1 MNMSKS
7 ILFTQCLQND
17 YVKPIGK
24 YDPLPNLNHIGYEE
38 SKRLMGLNPAEGPV
52 NYMMKWAY
60 DQPEEELEIIHLRD
74 WHDAKD
80 PDQLTH
86 LETIGTH
93 CIAGTEGAKFAFYL
107 DSYPRLATVLES
119 RLLNDFIDTELPDV
133 LEPFKNEKVR
143 VGIMGVWTEAKVSF
157 LAYDLASRYPNFE
170 IAICSALTAGS
181 SLSDHYHALDH
192 LQKILGVRIIHSIGE
207 FIKFLASDPSKTET
221 ELEVKANLPEL
232 SFDGEANVTEVDDQI
247 IRYLFRHARKVNMK
261 VLDGGYS
268 GNLVLGAQSIDME
281 GREEAPHVMKIG
293 PQEPIGQ
300 ERMSFEKVE
309 QVLGNSAPR
318 ITEFIDYKER
328 GGIKYRYASMGKGNS
343 TTFQKLYTSGIP
355 LEKVKK
361 FLDIVFVDQLG
372 KFYNAKEFEKANL
385 LEYYMYDPKRAERLK
400 TRLEKVL
407 EYPADGD
414 YLKLPTGQ
422 EFLNPYVFY
431 RDTVADLIAR
441 NNRSAFFAY
450 THGDLNG
457 ANIMIDGQENVWLI
471 DFFHTH
477 RGHVL
482 RDLIKLEN
490 DLLYIYTPLE
500 SFDDMDEALIL
511 SDILFGIRDLARPLK
526 AVEETGLT
534 KPGFI
539 RTYETLKI
547 LRSYYPKLIEHDRD
561 PLQLL
566 IGQQRYS
573 LHTQMFF
580 ESNRIQKLWAMYN
593 SGYYGT
599 LMERRIKSG
608 GQLRIDWIDHEL
620 VGPGAIGITILPG
633 RKDYSRS
640 IDDDIQQI
648 KKYEID
654 IIIPLITDDEFHKFG
669 VDDLLKEYDENG
681 FEVHRLRIMD
691 QLVSSKEEMQDL
703 VKFMDAQILDGKK
716 IMIHCVGG
724 LGRSGMA
731 AASYLKFKGLSADKA
746 IEVIRETRGPRAVES
761 EVQENFVREINF
773 S

>member
-1 MNMSKS
+1 MSKS

-24 YDPLPNLNHIGYEE
+24 YDQIPNLNHIGYEE
-38 SKRLMGLNPAEGPV
+38 SKRLMGLNPSQGPV

-60 DQPEEELEIIHLRD
+60 DQPDDELEIIHLRD
-74 WHDAKD
+74 WHEVDD
-80 PDQLTH
+80 PDQKTH
-86 LETIGTH
+86 LETIGSH
-93 CIAGTEGAKFAFYL
+93 CIAGSEGSKFAFYL
-107 DSYPRLATVLES
+107 ESYPRIATILES
-119 RLLNDFIDTELPDV
+119 RLLNDFIDTELEDI
-133 LEPFKNEKVR
+133 LKPFKHEKVR

-181 SLSDHYHALDH
+181 SISDHYHALDH
-192 LQKILGVRIIHSIGE
+192 LHKILGVRIIHSIGE
-207 FIKFLASDPSKTET
+207 FIKFLASDSAKTDIK
-221 ELEVKANLPEL
+221 LDVQANLPEL
-232 SFDGEANVTEVDDQI
+232 IFDGDANVTEVDDQI

-281 GREEAPHVMKIG
+281 GREEAQHVLKIG

-318 ITEFIDYKER
+318 ITEFVDYKER
-328 GGIKYRYASMGKGNS
+328 GGIKYRYASMGRGKS
-343 TTFQKLYTSGIP
+343 TTFQQQYDSGISMD
-355 LEKVKK
+355 KVKK
-361 FLDIVFVDQLG
+361 FLDIVFIEQLG
-372 KFYNAKEFEKANL
+372 KFYNAKQFEKANL
-385 LEYYMYDPKRAERLK
+385 MEYYMYDPKRAERLK
-400 TRLEKVL
+400 ARLETVL
-407 EYPADGD
+407 EHSADSD
-414 YLKLPTGQ
+414 FLKLPTGQ
-422 EFLNPYVFY
+422 EFPNPYVFY
-431 RDTVADLIAR
+431 RDVVADLIPR

-477 RGHVL
+477 RGHIL
-482 RDLIKLEN
+482 RDLAKLEN
-490 DLLYIYTPLE
+490 DLLYIYTPLD

-511 SDILFGIRDLARPLK
+511 SDILFNVRDLAKPL
-526 AVEETGLT
+526 APVEETGLT

-566 IGQQRYS
+566 IAQQRYS

-593 SGYYGT
+593 SGHFGT
-599 LMERRIKSG
+599 LMEQRIKSG
-608 GQLRIDWIDHEL
+608 GQLRVDWIDHKFI
-620 VGPGAIGITILPG
+620 GPGSLGLTILPG

-640 IDDDIQQI
+640 IDDDLQQL
-648 KKYEID
+648 KKAGVN
-654 IIIPLITDDEFHKFG
+654 IIIPLITDDEFHQFG
-669 VDDLLKEYDENG
+669 VDDLLEEYDESG
-681 FEVHRLRIMD
+681 FLVHRLPIMD
-691 QLVSSKEEMQDL
+691 QLVSSEQEMRKL
-703 VKFMDAQILDGKK
+703 VKFMDDHINEGKK
-716 IMIHCVGG
+716 IMVHCVGG

-731 AASYLKFKGLSADKA
+731 AASFLKYKGLSADEA
-746 IEVIRETRGPRAVES
+746 VDVVRQARGPRAVES
-761 EVQENFVREINF
+761 KIQEEFVQNIIFRN
-773 S
+773 

>member
-1 MNMSKS
+1 MANS

-24 YDPLPNLNHIGYEE
+24 YDTLPNLNHIGYEE

-60 DQPEEELEIIHLRD
+60 DQPDEELEIIHLRD
-74 WHDAKD
+74 WHDADD
-80 PDQLTH
+80 PDQKTH
-86 LETIGTH
+86 LETIGMH
-93 CIAGTEGAKFAFYL
+93 CIAGSEGSKFAFYL
-107 DSYPRLATVLES
+107 DSYPRIATILES
-119 RLLNDFIDTELPDV
+119 RLLNDFIDTELEDI
-133 LEPFKNEKVR
+133 LKPFENEKIR

-181 SLSDHYHALDH
+181 SISDHYHALDH
-192 LQKILGVRIIHSIGE
+192 LQKILGVHIIHSIGE
-207 FIKFLASDPSKTET
+207 FIKFLASGSSKTEIK
-221 ELEVKANLPEL
+221 LDVQASLPEL
-232 SFDGEANVTEVDDQI
+232 VFNGDANVTEVDDQI

-281 GREEAPHVMKIG
+281 GREEAQHVLKIG
-293 PQEPIGQ
+293 PQESIGQ

-328 GGIKYRYASMGKGNS
+328 GGIKYRYASMGRGKS
-343 TTFQKLYTSGIP
+343 TTLQHLYDSGISM
-355 LEKVKK
+355 EKVKK
-361 FLDIVFVDQLG
+361 FLDIVFVEQLG
-372 KFYNAKEFEKANL
+372 KFYNAKQFEKANL
-385 LEYYMYDPKRAERLK
+385 MEYYMYDPKRAERLK
-400 TRLEKVL
+400 ARLEKVL
-407 EYPADGD
+407 EHSADD
-414 YLKLPTGQ
+414 DILKLPTGQ
-422 EFLNPYVFY
+422 EFPNPYVFY
-431 RDTVADLIAR
+431 RDVVADLIPR

-477 RGHVL
+477 KGHVL
-482 RDLIKLEN
+482 RDLAKLEN
-490 DLLYIYTPLE
+490 DLLYIYTPLD

-511 SDILFGIRDLARPLK
+511 SDILFNIRDLAKPLK
-526 AVEETGLT
+526 PVEETSLT

-566 IGQQRYS
+566 IAQQRYS

-593 SGYYGT
+593 SGHFGT
-599 LMERRIKSG
+599 LMEQRIKSG
-608 GQLRIDWIDHEL
+608 GKLRVDWIDNEL
-620 VGPGAIGITILPG
+620 IGPGALGLTILPG

-640 IDDDIQQI
+640 IDDDLQQL
-648 KKYEID
+648 KKLGVD
-654 IIIPLITDDEFHKFG
+654 IIIPLITDDEFHQFG
-669 VDDLLKEYDENG
+669 ADELLKEYDKNG
-681 FEVHRLRIMD
+681 FIVHRLPIMD
-691 QLVSSKEEMQDL
+691 QLVSSEQEMRSL
-703 VKFMDAQILDGKK
+703 IKFMDEQIQDGKK
-716 IMIHCVGG
+716 IMVHCVGG

-731 AASYLKFKGLSADKA
+731 AASYLKFKGLNADKA
-746 IEVIRETRGPRAVES
+746 IEVIRKTRGPRAVES
-761 EVQENFVREINF
+761 KIQEEFVQNIIFGN
-773 S
+773 

>member
-1 MNMSKS
+1 MANS

-24 YDPLPNLNHIGYEE
+24 YESLPNLNHIGYEE
-38 SKRLMGLNPAEGPV
+38 SKRLMGINPAEGPV

-74 WHDAKD
+74 WHDADD
-80 PDQLTH
+80 PDQKTH
-86 LETIGTH
+86 LDTIGSH
-93 CIAGTEGAKFAFYL
+93 CISGTEGSKFAFYL
-107 DSYPRLATVLES
+107 DSYPRMATILES
-119 RLLNDFIDTELPDV
+119 RLLNDFIDTELSDI
-133 LEPFKNEKVR
+133 LKPFEQKKVK

-181 SLSDHYHALDH
+181 SISDHYHALDH

-207 FIKFLASDPSKTET
+207 FIKFLASGNSSTDIEIGVRSRF
-221 ELEVKANLPEL
+221 PEL
-232 SFDGEANVTEVDDQI
+232 IFDGDANVTEVDDQI

-281 GREEAPHVMKIG
+281 GREEVQHVLKIG
-293 PQEPIGQ
+293 PQESIGQ

-328 GGIKYRYASMGKGNS
+328 GGIKYRYASMGKGHS
-343 TTFQKLYTSGIP
+343 ATFQKLYMSGIP

-361 FLDIVFVDQLG
+361 FLDIVFIDQLG
-372 KFYNAKEFEKANL
+372 RFYNAKEFEKANL
-385 LEYYMYDPKRAERLK
+385 MQYYMYDPKRADRLK
-400 TRLEKVL
+400 ARLEKVL
-407 EYPADGD
+407 MHPANDE

-422 EFLNPYVFY
+422 EFPNPYIFY
-431 RDTVADLIAR
+431 RDQLADLIPKI
-441 NNRSAFFAY
+441 NRSAFFSY

-477 RGHVL
+477 RGHIL

-500 SFDDMDEALIL
+500 SNDDFDDALKL
-511 SDILFGIRDLARPLK
+511 SEILFNVRDLAKPLLP
-526 AVEETGLT
+526 VEETGLS

-539 RTYETLKI
+539 RTYETIKI

-580 ESNRIQKLWAMYN
+580 ESNRLQKLWAMYN
-593 SGYYGT
+593 SGYFGK
-599 LMERRIKSG
+599 LMAERISSG
-608 GQLRIDWIDHEL
+608 GKLRVDWISHEL
-620 VGPGAIGITILPG
+620 ISPGALGLTILPG

-640 IDDDIQQI
+640 IDDDLNQLRIA
-648 KKYEID
+648 EID
-654 IIIPLITDDEFHKFG
+654 IIIPLITDDEFQHFG
-669 VDDLLKEYDENG
+669 VDDLIEEYSENG
-681 FEVHRLRIMD
+681 FEVKRLPIMD
-691 QLVSSKEEMQDL
+691 QLVSSEQEMRNLITFIDE
-703 VKFMDAQILDGKK
+703 QIIAGKK
-716 IMIHCVGG
+716 IMVHCVGG

-731 AASYLKFKGLSADKA
+731 AASYLKYKGLSAEKA
-746 IEVIRETRGPRAVES
+746 IEVIRDARGPRAVES
-761 EVQENFVREINF
+761 KIQEEFVENIIF
-773 S
+773 SK